1 MAVRCWTEIQN
12 EFGISPCVAMG
23 ALNDEG
29 LAASCEV
36 DLGNAIAMKAISLA
50 SYAPPACMDWNNN
63 YEDEDDKCILFH
75 CGPAPAS
82 LMLPGG
88 RITDHFILMG
98 TVGEGRGFGCNQGR
112 LKPMD
117 FTFTSL
123 MTEAGRVKMYLG
135 EGKITEDFDPAG
147 VLRRCRRGRDSA
159 PAGCAAAHRQTRPP
173 APCQHHA
180 RPRAATAERSARA
193 ITWAFDI
200 SLPQSQQNG
209 A

>member
-1 MAVRCWTEIQN
+1 
-12 EFGISPCVAMG
+12 
-23 ALNDEG
+23 
-29 LAASCEV
+29 
-36 DLGNAIAMKAISLA
+36 
-50 SYAPPACMDWNNN
+50 MDWNNN
-63 YEDEDDKCILFH
+63 YEDDDDKCILFH

-135 EGKITEDFDPAG
+135 EAKITDDWSHRSSSALPAWQRF
-147 VLRRCRRGRDSA
+147 LTCRMCCFILADTGIATMSA
-159 PAGCAAAHRQTRPP
+159 
-173 APCQHHA
+173 
-180 RPRAATAERSARA
+180 
-193 ITWAFDI
+193 
-200 SLPQSQQNG
+200 
-209 A
+209 